1 MKNDIYLYC
10 KVDLDISQFGGSK
23 CIFKAG
29 KTYRIIDRT
38 ETGAYK
44 LQSDKDIAY
53 INKKDEKWLRVCFS
67 LIEGDKFYGCAG
79 I

>member
-29 KTYRIIDRT
+29 KTYRIIGRT

-44 LQSDKDIAY
+44 LQS
-53 INKKDEKWLRVCFS
+53 FS
-67 LIEGDKFYGCAG
+67 LIEGDKFYGCASV
-79 I
+79 